1 MTVPELE
8 PGHVEL
14 LGDEGGEVLAAGGH
28 VVVGVHGAA
37 RAVVGAPHVSYG
49 DQLLHSALELQT
61 KVHVDF
67 TITEK
72 ASTRAIDRH

>member
-1 MTVPELE
+1 MTVAELQ

-37 RAVVGAPHVSYG
+37 RAVVGAPHVRRG
-49 DQLLHSALELQT
+49 DQLLH
-61 KVHVDF
+61 
-67 TITEK
+67 
-72 ASTRAIDRH
+72 